1 MTQAERIENYIRMHG
16 SITTFEAFQKLHI
29 TKLTTRI
36 SEMRRAG
43 KQITAEKIKG
53 VDDYGEP
60 VFYNRYR
67 IEG

>member
-1 MTQAERIENYIRMHG
+1 MTQAERIENYIRTNG

-43 KQITAEKIKG
+43 KRITAEKIKG